1 MIASHQGA
9 ELAKT
14 SRMRSRTGTP
24 HTRTERRTFFRDCA
38 GVVCWIPTT
47 PLAGSRPVHFD
58 LLERPPAMH
67 GSLRD
72 VDAADDHGQSA
83 LQSAVSS
90 YGNASAKQQGDWTT
104 GYERARDRQGEL

>member
-1 MIASHQGA
+1 
-9 ELAKT
+9 
-14 SRMRSRTGTP
+14 
-24 HTRTERRTFFRDCA
+24 
-38 GVVCWIPTT
+38 
-47 PLAGSRPVHFD
+47 
-58 LLERPPAMH
+58 MH